1 MPKNI
6 TAGITMPQTASD
18 EIKRKLKDVRDIL
31 ECGYSAANDGIFAEE
46 EDYLKWLQTEK
57 QPQQAVN
64 RFIAEVGSKS
74 GIGGAV
80 GDLTKYMAHYDGL
93 SAALRFT
100 QEKPLTQDDLNA
112 ISYHLNALMG
122 TKDEPGL
129 AQAIYQFNKATEEKY
144 SGRPEIRTMLSMV
157 KRVEKVANNIENI
170 AITDYNARVE
180 DRQRELGVIT
190 GAIEDFQTTNAQLD
204 ERIMQNCAGMS
215 PAEFQ
220 DAIETLTNKNA
231 KLDTAIAA
239 TEKQISELQESQ
251 KALQETLSAQTRQ
264 LEQTGRDLQA
274 EQRNVQ
280 YFTNRKNALQA
291 NLANQQIAVKAES
304 QLEAENREI
313 LRNDVL
319 KAEIWMNRFK
329 ASIPEAN
336 LLAFIKANDDLT
348 NCRSLSANTE
358 QLRSISQ
365 ENARQ
370 LTAKTSRDRLFEKTG
385 QYDPIIGDYCRF
397 VSSFVDLYDSLH
409 PAPTGFLSRF
419 SSHKTGDQIIAQI
432 LAKHEKQDP
441 IKDMGKDF
449 APYLS
454 EMQHELEQ
462 RMTKL
467 GGKDA
472 VKYQSVFA
480 KHQELSKQY
489 DEMVS
494 AEQKKQS
501 AFAADRSGK
510 EKAQRELQSSEK
522 EIRQLGKDIENAQH
536 AEQQH
541 SAAMK
546 TGEKDIADTKTA
558 IQKAQAEMAVLEA
571 QLAKQKATKEA
582 CEKNIQ
588 TLESLHH
595 MANRVQL
602 KRNMCRDLI
611 NDFRRDAKPLESL
624 AEPLVSARDDRINA
638 RLDSFLLRVAD
649 YQGSHKNTPEY
660 QAMVDALVE
669 ARNDGAA
676 HFKEN
681 IAKIEKAAINYVHKK
696 GSRTFSIHKR
706 RQARL
711 NMAHELQ
718 AWCEGF
724 EGMLDTKPAEYSR
737 SLQETEQK
745 IRTADIDQ
753 ILPDVFKAPA
763 RPVQAK
769 PAANAKAN
777 VNAQQQNKPKQFGL

>member
-6 TAGITMPQTASD
+6 TAGITMPQTAND
-18 EIKRKLKDVRDIL
+18 EIKGKLAELRSIL
-31 ECGYSAANDGIFAEE
+31 EHGYSAANDGIFVEE
-46 EDYLKWLQTEK
+46 KDYLKWLQTEK

-64 RFIAEVGSKS
+64 RFIAEVGAKS
-74 GIGGAV
+74 GIDGAV
-80 GDLTKYMAHYDGL
+80 GDLAKYMTHYDGL
-93 SAALRFT
+93 SAALRFD
-100 QEKPLTQDDLNA
+100 KPLTQDDLNA

-129 AQAIYQFNKATEEKY
+129 AQAVYQFNKATEEKY
-144 SGRPEIRTMLSMV
+144 SGRPEIRTLLNMV

-190 GAIEDFQTTNAQLD
+190 GAIEDFQETNAQLD
-204 ERIMQNCAGMS
+204 ERIMQNCAGLS

-220 DAIETLTNKNA
+220 GAIETLTGKNA
-231 KLDTAIAA
+231 KLDTSIAA
-239 TEKQISELQESQ
+239 TEKQISDLQKSQ
-251 KALQETLSAQTRQ
+251 KALQETLSTQTHQ

-280 YFTNRKNALQA
+280 YFTNRKNALEA
-291 NLANQQIAVKAES
+291 SLANQQVAVKAES
-304 QLEAENREI
+304 QLEAENKEI
-313 LRNDVL
+313 LRNDVR
-319 KAEIWMNRFK
+319 KAEIWLNRFK
-329 ASIPEAN
+329 ESIPEAN
-336 LLAFIKANDDLT
+336 LPAFTKANDDLT
-348 NCRSLSANTE
+348 NCRSLSANAE
-358 QLRSISQ
+358 QLHSISQ
-365 ENARQ
+365 DNARQ
-370 LTAKTSRDRLFEKTG
+370 LTAKMSRDRLFERTG
-385 QYDPIIGDYCRF
+385 QYDPIIGDNCRF

-419 SSHKTGDQIIAQI
+419 ASHKTGDQIVAQI

-480 KHQELSKQY
+480 KHQDLTKQY
-489 DEMVS
+489 EEMVS
-494 AEQKKQS
+494 AEQKKEA
-501 AFAADRSGK
+501 AFAAERSGK
-510 EKAQRELQSSEK
+510 EKAQRELKNSK
-522 EIRQLGKDIENAQH
+522 DEIAELDKDIEKAQQ

-546 TGEKDIADTKTA
+546 TGKKDIADTQVA
-558 IQKAQAEMAVLEA
+558 IQKAQAEMASLEA
-571 QLAKQKATKEA
+571 QLAKQKAAKEA
-582 CEKNIQ
+582 CEKNIE
-588 TLESLHH
+588 TLKSLHN
-595 MANRVQL
+595 MANRVQQ
-602 KRNMCRDLI
+602 KRNMCRDLV
-611 NDFRRDAKPLESL
+611 NDFRRDAKPLE
-624 AEPLVSARDDRINA
+624 PLTSARNDRINA

-660 QAMVDALVE
+660 QAMVDALTE
-669 ARNDGAA
+669 ARSGGAA

-681 IAKIEKAAINYVHKK
+681 IAKIEKASIKYLHEK
-696 GSRTFSIHKR
+696 GSRTFSFHKR

-711 NMAHELQ
+711 NLAHEVQ

-724 EGMLDTKPAEYSR
+724 EGMLDTKPIDCSISMREAEQR
-737 SLQETEQK
+737 
-745 IRTADIDQ
+745 IRTSDLDRT
-753 ILPDVFKAPA
+753 LPDVFKAPV
-763 RPVQAK
+763 RPAQAK

-777 VNAQQQNKPKQFGL
+777 ANAQQQNKSSQFSM